1 MTARRPNPECD
12 ALTRRTRCSGWIAAL
27 VGSVLLQAAP
37 VGAQTPAPATAPAT
51 APAQAPIVRY
61 SYEVVASYPHDPQ
74 AFTQGLVIA
83 DGVLTE
89 STGRHPSS
97 VRRVRLSDGE
107 VLTQRD
113 LDPALF
119 GEGLTVMGERA
130 FSLTWTD
137 GKIFVWNAADLT
149 PVSEHPLAGQGWGL
163 THDGTRLIL
172 SDGEPHLR
180 FLDPATLA
188 ETGSVPV
195 TINGR
200 PLGRLNEL
208 EFIDGEVWANIWQT
222 DFIVRIDPATG
233 HVTGVIDLTGLL
245 PASDVRDPNDDVL
258 NGIAWDAQARRLFVT
273 GKNWPKLFEIRLVQ
287 N

>member
-1 MTARRPNPECD
+1 MTRPN
-12 ALTRRTRCSGWIAAL
+12 RRSGWIAAL
-27 VGSVLLQAAP
+27 VGSVLLLAAP
-37 VGAQTPAPATAPAT
+37 VVAQAPAQTPAQTPAPAPAPT
-51 APAQAPIVRY
+51 PIARY
-61 SYEVVASYPHDPQ
+61 GYEVVATFPHDPQ

-107 VLTQRD
+107 VLTRRD

-119 GEGLTVMGERA
+119 GEGLTVMGDRA

-149 PVSEHPLAGQGWGL
+149 PVGEHPLAGQGWGL
-163 THDGTRLIL
+163 THDGSRLIL

-180 FLDPATLA
+180 FLDPETLA

-195 TINGR
+195 TIGGR

-208 EFIDGEVWANIWQT
+208 EFIDGEVWANVWQT

-233 HVTGVIDLTGLL
+233 TVTGVVDLTGLL
-245 PASDVRDPNDDVL
+245 PDPVISPSDDVL
-258 NGIAWDAQARRLFVT
+258 NGIAWDAANKRLFVT
-273 GKNWPKLFEIRLVQ
+273 GKNWPKLFEIRVVAR
-287 N
+287 

>member
-1 MTARRPNPECD
+1 MTRPN
-12 ALTRRTRCSGWIAAL
+12 RRSGWIAAL
-27 VGSVLLQAAP
+27 VGSVLLQPAT
-37 VGAQTPAPATAPAT
+37 VVAQTQAPEPAT
-51 APAQAPIVRY
+51 APAQAPIARFG
-61 SYEVVASYPHDPQ
+61 YEVVASYPHDPG

-107 VLTQRD
+107 ILTRRD

-119 GEGLTVMGERA
+119 GEGLTVLGDRA

-149 PVSEHPLAGQGWGL
+149 PVGEYPLAGQGWGL

-180 FLDPATLA
+180 FLDPVTLT
-188 ETGSVPV
+188 ETGAVPV
-195 TINGR
+195 TIGGR

-208 EFIDGEVWANIWQT
+208 EFIDGEVWANVWQT

-233 HVTGVIDLTGLL
+233 HVTGVVDLTGLL
-245 PASDVRDPNDDVL
+245 SDPVSNPSDDVL
-258 NGIAWDAQARRLFVT
+258 NGIAWDAEQRRLFVT
-273 GKNWPKLFEIRLVQ
+273 GKNWPKLFEIKLVAQ
-287 N
+287 

>member
-1 MTARRPNPECD
+1 MTRPN
-12 ALTRRTRCSGWIAAL
+12 RRSGWIAAL

-37 VGAQTPAPATAPAT
+37 VVAQTPAPAPQPAPAAT
-51 APAQAPIVRY
+51 PIARY
-61 SYEVVASYPHDPQ
+61 GYEVVASYPHDPS

-107 VLTQRD
+107 ILTRRD

-119 GEGLTVMGERA
+119 GEGLTVMDDRA

-149 PVSEHPLAGQGWGL
+149 PVGEHPLAGQGWGL

-180 FLDPATLA
+180 FLDPKTLV

-233 HVTGVIDLTGLL
+233 NVKGVVDLTGLL
-245 PASDVRDPNDDVL
+245 SDPVRDPADDVL
-258 NGIAWDAQARRLFVT
+258 NGIAWDAANKRLFVT
-273 GKNWPKLFEIRLVQ
+273 GKNWPKLFEIKVVAR
-287 N
+287 